1 MPTGRRAITH
11 PVILYMPL
19 EICSMMM
26 GSVESFGKVA
36 ARPSPK
42 SIANVSIPKM
52 LLLDKAE
59 NGFSN
64 ILSSK
69 LVSTAMTVPSF
80 SAKNRI
86 SLPASNS
93 IGVISPHGFN
103 ASTMVKPINIAMPVV
118 LT

>member
-1 MPTGRRAITH
+1 
-11 PVILYMPL
+11 MPL

-26 GSVESFGKVA
+26 GSAESFGKVA

-42 SIANVSIPKM
+42 SIANVSIPRM
-52 LLLDKAE
+52 LCW
-59 NGFSN
+59 
-64 ILSSK
+64 IK
-69 LVSTAMTVPSF
+69 LKTDFPTFCRATGQYCNDGSII

-86 SLPASNS
+86 SLPVSNL

>member
-52 LLLDKAE
+52 LLR
-59 NGFSN
+59 GS
-64 ILSSK
+64 
-69 LVSTAMTVPSF
+69 
-80 SAKNRI
+80 
-86 SLPASNS
+86 
-93 IGVISPHGFN
+93 
-103 ASTMVKPINIAMPVV
+103 
-118 LT
+118 

>member
-1 MPTGRRAITH
+1 MFDDDG
-11 PVILYMPL
+11 Y
-19 EICSMMM
+19 
-26 GSVESFGKVA
+26 VESFGKVA

-69 LVSTAMTVPSF
+69 LVSTAMMVPSF
-80 SAKNRI
+80 SAKNWI

-103 ASTMVKPINIAMPVV
+103 ASTMVSLLILDAGSAHVISDGSSSQPGSSG
-118 LT
+118 LSFSG